1 MAPNSILFI
10 SDTAAVSVVIPQS
23 TTAAPTS
30 TTDRHVTFW
39 EDPRNIAW
47 VTVASV
53 LLCGLVLYSSY
64 LIVRY
69 GNFPCV
75 KTSYKVN
82 ARYVRVIYQK
92 IYKLQLD
99 EIIST

>member
-75 KTSYKVN
+75 KTSYKLN
-82 ARYVRVIYQK
+82 ARYVRVNQK